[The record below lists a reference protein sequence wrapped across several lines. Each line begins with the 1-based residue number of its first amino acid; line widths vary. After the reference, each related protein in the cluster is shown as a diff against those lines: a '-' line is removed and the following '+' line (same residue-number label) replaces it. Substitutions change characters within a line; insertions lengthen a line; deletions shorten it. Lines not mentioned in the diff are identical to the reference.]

1 VSLKALIE
9 SLGLSEPSLFKV
21 FVIVAVTITAHFV
34 ASYVFGRLLKVADKS
49 NGHWDDTLTQAALKP
64 LPVVIWVIGIAYA
77 LITITKNS
85 QNEFFAFI
93 PVLRDVAITICFAW
107 FFWRLIQESCQNYL
121 AHQAQK
127 GDEVDYT
134 TVDALSKL
142 GHLLVIIAATLTVM
156 QTLGFSVSGLLAA
169 GGIGGFAIGFA
180 AKDILANFF
189 GGLTIYLDR
198 PFSVG
203 DWIRSPDRDIE
214 GVVEMINWRH
224 TRIRR
229 FNKNPIYV
237 PNAVFTVIA
246 VENPSRMS
254 NRRIKENIGI
264 RYDDI
269 ASMASIVSDV
279 KAMLAKHEDI
289 ATDKTLIVNFNA
301 FSASSVDFLI
311 YCFTNTNVW
320 EEYHEIRQDVLL
332 KVAEI
337 VAQHGAE
344 MAFPTSTLHIA
355 AEANDTL
362 MNR

>member
-1 VSLKALIE
+1 MSLKALIE

-21 FVIVAVTITAHFV
+21 FVIVAVTVILHFV
-34 ASYVFGRLLKVADKS
+34 VAYFFRRLLKIADRS

-64 LPVVIWVIGIAYA
+64 LPVVIWVVGIAYS
-77 LITITKNS
+77 LTTIAKNS
-85 QNEFFAFI
+85 QNEIFTFI
-93 PVLRDVAITICFAW
+93 PLLRDVAITICFAW

-134 TVDALSKL
+134 TVDALAKL

-180 AKDILANFF
+180 AKDLLANFF

-214 GVVEMINWRH
+214 GVVEIINWRH

-264 RYDDI
+264 RYDDLNN
-269 ASMASIVSDV
+269 MAAIVSDV
-279 KAMLAKHEDI
+279 KAMLASHEDI
-289 ATDKTLIVNFNA
+289 ATDKTLIVNFDA

-311 YCFTNTNVW
+311 YCFTKTNVW
-320 EEYHEIRQDVLL
+320 EEYHEIRQDILL
-332 KVAEI
+332 KVAEV

-344 MAFPTSTLHIA
+344 MAFPTQTIHVENA
-355 AEANDTL
+355 AD
-362 MNR
+362 